1 MGRPYRPKANKEVRR
16 VIIQKQKDFEK
27 IKAFLEGYS
36 KVFIVGCADC
46 ATTCKTGGEEELAEM
61 KGRLESIGKTVTGTA
76 VFDTACL
83 LGEVRRKCEENHA
96 AIEAADA
103 VLVLACGSGVQAIGD
118 HLESKPVVP
127 GVDAL
132 FIGEAIRAG
141 KYEEKCQ
148 ACGECIL
155 DLTDGICPLTRCAK
169 GLLNGPCGGY
179 KDGKCEVDPDKECAW
194 LLIYKRLKERGHLDK
209 IRQIQGAKDYSKH
222 HRPRRLVW
230 DRPQKAKER
239 K

>member
-1 MGRPYRPKANKEVRR
+1 M
-16 VIIQKQKDFEK
+16 IIQKQKPFETIQETLEPYGK
-27 IKAFLEGYS
+27 I
-36 KVFIVGCADC
+36 FIVGCADC
-46 ATTCKTGGEEELAEM
+46 ATACKTGGEDELAEM
-61 KGRLESIGKTVTGTA
+61 KTKLEKLGKKVTGMA

-83 LGEVRRKCEENHA
+83 LGEARKKTEENKD
-96 AIEAADA
+96 AIDEADA
-103 VLVLACGSGVQAIGD
+103 ILILCCGNGVQTIGD
-118 HLESKPVVP
+118 HLDKKPVVP

-132 FIGEAIRAG
+132 FLGEVIRAG

-194 LLIYKRLKERGHLDK
+194 VLIYERLKERGHLDK
-209 IRQIQGAKDYSKH
+209 MKEFMEAKDHSGRHRPQRYVWERPKKVKQGA
-222 HRPRRLVW
+222 
-230 DRPQKAKER
+230 
-239 K
+239 